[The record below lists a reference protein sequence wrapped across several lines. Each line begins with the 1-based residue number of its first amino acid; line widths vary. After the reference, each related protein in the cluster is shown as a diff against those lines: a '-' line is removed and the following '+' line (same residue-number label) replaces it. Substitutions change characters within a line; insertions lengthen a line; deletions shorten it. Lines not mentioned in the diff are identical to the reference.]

1 MAEHKH
7 KCCACDTCYDFR
19 SLYDLGDY
27 THSEISEML
36 YNMFPGIS
44 MRIVKNADSLNKK
57 GSKKSIKK
65 SDKQI
70 SINSDQSIKIQQN
83 KTLLTTHHKRFKWNK
98 LHKKIL
104 RKYFDDYP
112 SLGLNDLIR
121 NTNRINFIY
130 NELVN
135 VSMSNHFITHDRIKL
150 WFKNERY
157 RVNAK
162 QKKISGHIY

>member
-1 MAEHKH
+1 MAEHNH
-7 KCCACDTCYDFR
+7 ECCVCDTCYDFKR
-19 SLYDLGDY
+19 LYDLGDY

-57 GSKKSIKK
+57 GVKTSIKK

-70 SINSDQSIKIQQN
+70 SLDSDQSIK
-83 KTLLTTHHKRFKWNK
+83 TLLTDHRKRFKWNK

-104 RKYFDDYP
+104 RRYFDDYP

-130 NELVN
+130 SELVN

-162 QKKISGHIY
+162 QKKNCGLIY

>member
-7 KCCACDTCYDFR
+7 EYCACDTCYEFR
-19 SLYDLGDY
+19 CLYDLGDY
-27 THSEISEML
+27 THTEISVML
-36 YNMFPGIS
+36 YNMFPDIS

-65 SDKQI
+65 SNK
-70 SINSDQSIKIQQN
+70 QSITDEYQGT
-83 KTLLTTHHKRFKWNK
+83 KTLLTAHRKRFKWNK

-104 RKYFDDYP
+104 RRYFDDYP

-130 NELVN
+130 SELVN
-135 VSMSNHFITHDRIKL
+135 ISTANHHVITHDRIKL

-162 QKKISGHIY
+162 RKNNCRLIN